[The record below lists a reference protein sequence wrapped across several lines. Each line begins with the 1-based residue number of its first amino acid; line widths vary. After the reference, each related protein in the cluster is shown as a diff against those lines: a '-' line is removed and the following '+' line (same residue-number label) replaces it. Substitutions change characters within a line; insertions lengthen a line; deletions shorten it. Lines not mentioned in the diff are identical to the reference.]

1 MKFKNTLYRIKS
13 RPDTAKENI
22 HEFKETAM
30 ETIREAQREN
40 TSPKPMM
47 GKTRGADYC
56 MFTSSRA
63 QTLKF

>member
-40 TSPKPMM
+40 KMN
-47 GKTRGADYC
+47 
-56 MFTSSRA
+56 RA
-63 QTLKF
+63 PVTCGIM